1 MNIAICTI
9 CTDVYWNNYP
19 KLRTS
24 IDKYF
29 LTDHNVYNFVYT
41 DFKNMN
47 DEMFYIQHLP
57 SPLITLMK
65 FNFLI
70 QKKHILKNFDLLYF
84 IDGDCE
90 IVTSI
95 SEEIFPTNENRIVVT
110 KHPWQHYNS
119 KEYEDNPNS
128 TAYVKESGNN
138 HYVQACFFGGYAED
152 VLKMSFEIHDLIKKD
167 LKIRYIAKWFD
178 ESYMNKY
185 ILDKPIKFL
194 DCGYA
199 YPTKSIWGLDFN
211 TTAKIMHDNK
221 FSV

>member
-41 DFKNMN
+41 DFKNVN

-70 QKKHILKNFDLLYF
+70 QK
-84 IDGDCE
+84 
-90 IVTSI
+90 
-95 SEEIFPTNENRIVVT
+95 
-110 KHPWQHYNS
+110 
-119 KEYEDNPNS
+119 
-128 TAYVKESGNN
+128 
-138 HYVQACFFGGYAED
+138 
-152 VLKMSFEIHDLIKKD
+152 
-167 LKIRYIAKWFD
+167 
-178 ESYMNKY
+178 
-185 ILDKPIKFL
+185 
-194 DCGYA
+194 
-199 YPTKSIWGLDFN
+199 N
-211 TTAKIMHDNK
+211 TY
-221 FSV
+221 